1 MAGGVLG
8 WAEQVPGAVV
18 GLAQEGEHATERDIH
33 AATDIGRW
41 VQEHGTKPAPYGH
54 AVGEAL
60 RTVLVGGK
68 GGKGDPSPDAQ
79 EQGWLDKAAK
89 AKAVQP
95 KGPTEAQ
102 DISAALSTYMD
113 AMSSLGP
120 EYGKEMEYLKPYL
133 NPGAQTFSGLLNTAA
148 LQASPTGNTA
158 VNAAGQQL
166 AQASAA
172 GPTPGFGH
180 AADMMR
186 AYEKSIPAAG
196 PLQAALA
203 YQKSLQT
210 YGGQQ
215 PTTAG
220 WSPAEKAAYQSITGT
235 PLTPAGGGIN
245 VTPASAAAQGNAN
258 TLLSLSGLTGSG
270 SASSATGG

>member
-1 MAGGVLG
+1 LV
-8 WAEQVPGAVV
+8 
-18 GLAQEGEHATERDIH
+18 QEGENVGTALQQTGDWLYH
-33 AATDIGRW
+33 
-41 VQEHGTKPAPYGH
+41 HGAKPAPYGP
-54 AVGEAL
+54 AVGKAL
-60 RTVLVGGK
+60 HKALVGGK
-68 GGKGDPSPDAQ
+68 EGDPGGPDAQ
-79 EQGWLDKAAK
+79 ETKWLDEAAK

-95 KGPTEAQ
+95 KGRSEAQ
-102 DISAALSTYMD
+102 DINAALSSYMD

-120 EYGKEMEYLKPYL
+120 EYGKEMEYLRPYL
-133 NPGAQTFSGLLNTAA
+133 NPGSQTFSGLLNTAA

-180 AADMMR
+180 VADMLKS
-186 AYEKSIPAAG
+186 YEKSIPAAG

-215 PTTAG
+215 PMTAG
-220 WSPAEKAAYQSITGT
+220 WSPQEKAAYQNITGQS
-235 PLTPAGGGIN
+235 LTPTGGGIN

-270 SASSATGG
+270 SPASATGG

>member
-8 WAEQVPGAVV
+8 WAESVPAAAVK
-18 GLAQEGEHATERDIH
+18 EGENVGTARQQTGDWLYH
-33 AATDIGRW
+33 
-41 VQEHGTKPAPYGH
+41 HGAKPAPYGP
-54 AVGEAL
+54 AVGKAL
-60 RTVLVGGK
+60 HGALVGGE
-68 GGKGDPSPDAQ
+68 KGDPAAGDQMSK
-79 EQGWLDKAAK
+79 WLDQAAK
-89 AKAVQP
+89 AKAKPPQ
-95 KGPTEAQ
+95 GPTEAQ
-102 DISAALSTYMD
+102 DINAALSSYMD

-133 NPGAQTFSGLLNTAA
+133 NPGSQTFSGLLNTAA

-158 VNAAGQQL
+158 VQAAGEQL

-180 AADMMR
+180 VADMMKS
-186 AYEKSIPAAG
+186 YEKSIPAAG

-215 PTTAG
+215 PMTAG
-220 WSPAEKAAYQSITGT
+220 WSPQEKAAYQSITGQS
-235 PLTPAGGGIN
+235 LTPTGGGIN

-270 SASSATGG
+270 SAASATGG